1 MKQQITTKKF
11 ASNVIFS
18 ITAQLISLLV
28 GFLLNLIV
36 PKFID
41 EYQYAYWQ
49 TYLLYVGYVG
59 VLHFGLLDGLVLRYS
74 QYDYDEIDK
83 ERVRSQ
89 FKALL
94 IFTGFLSVAFSV
106 FALSF
111 LTDVTKLTVIL
122 VGVGIT
128 TKNLF
133 TYSSYTFQIT
143 NRIHKYAFLVITQR
157 VVYGIIVAAL
167 LFFGVNDFY
176 WYCIADLAGDVI
188 GSLAGS
194 RFNKGMYFGKSISLK
209 KTVSEVKDNVS
220 AGIIL
225 MLANWSAIL
234 IISFAKMVINWRFDE
249 LVFGKVSFAFSLST
263 LFLTFITAVS
273 VVLFP
278 SLKRLNKEELPK
290 LYKNIRAMLSPVLLG
305 VLLAYFPG
313 CWILKLWLP
322 KYEGSLVYLGILLP
336 LIVYSSKVNLLT
348 NNYLKTYRKE
358 KAMLFVNAVCALV
371 GMIVCLLCAYVFH
384 NLTAVLI
391 CIVSTVFLNSV
402 LSELV
407 VLKVIGEKMVK
418 EFFIEGALV
427 ITFILAVR
435 LCTLWVAGL
444 IYLGAFAVY
453 CAINYKSIVITLK
466 SILQRKK
473 L

>member
-143 NRIHKYAFLVITQR
+143 NRIH
-157 VVYGIIVAAL
+157 
-167 LFFGVNDFY
+167 
-176 WYCIADLAGDVI
+176 
-188 GSLAGS
+188 
-194 RFNKGMYFGKSISLK
+194 
-209 KTVSEVKDNVS
+209 
-220 AGIIL
+220 
-225 MLANWSAIL
+225 
-234 IISFAKMVINWRFDE
+234 
-249 LVFGKVSFAFSLST
+249 
-263 LFLTFITAVS
+263 
-273 VVLFP
+273 
-278 SLKRLNKEELPK
+278 
-290 LYKNIRAMLSPVLLG
+290 SPVCG
-305 VLLAYFPG
+305 
-313 CWILKLWLP
+313 
-322 KYEGSLVYLGILLP
+322 
-336 LIVYSSKVNLLT
+336 
-348 NNYLKTYRKE
+348 
-358 KAMLFVNAVCALV
+358 
-371 GMIVCLLCAYVFH
+371 
-384 NLTAVLI
+384 
-391 CIVSTVFLNSV
+391 
-402 LSELV
+402 
-407 VLKVIGEKMVK
+407 
-418 EFFIEGALV
+418 
-427 ITFILAVR
+427 
-435 LCTLWVAGL
+435 
-444 IYLGAFAVY
+444 
-453 CAINYKSIVITLK
+453 
-466 SILQRKK
+466 
-473 L
+473 